1 MAKQSVNIGSSENKG
16 DGDPLRTA
24 FQKINE
30 NFDELYVQ
38 HGSDTGVVGTE
49 STVDINVNE
58 TKIASFTS
66 EGLIPE
72 LDETYNLG
80 SPDKKW
86 NSLYVAAETIF
97 LGDKTLSANKILDFD
112 LNISPEILE
121 IQVDEPTA
129 GHGTA
134 WLWTWA
140 TSSLPYA
147 RTVIT
152 NDPQVIVPLYMQG
165 QYQINNFASSI
176 HGDMT
181 QPHSFKLKWV
191 EGAGDDNLVD
201 WVNYA
206 ELSKSHPD
214 IDSGNSHTIT
224 VLQFTVPAEITVPT
238 LNLPTVNYYIEAGMN
253 DGSLNWMFMPD
264 PSNPTVTGTSHGF
277 NTTIGPWYRGG
288 TYIINVN
295 ASGHPFYLTTDETAF
310 AAGEYIG
317 EYTTGVT
324 GSRTDVGTVTVVVP
338 MDAPDT
344 LYYQCGN
351 HQSMRGEIRVKDL
364 EVETNENGNYII
376 YGQHS
381 QEEHFT
387 KIELRPIPALV
398 DQMCLVYDQANN
410 KFVPQDLATYVERT
424 PSLKNKIKEVA
435 GTAGTTTT
443 STTTATV
450 AGTKV
455 LYDSNY
461 LPVIGNESGDTA
473 FTTDTGK
480 FYIWANNQWNTP
492 AGSNSNGNY
501 VLIDEVSFEE
511 ATQAAVTFA
520 NKSDVLDYS
529 DITCT
534 FELSDWY
541 QTPFPS
547 SGYATL
553 TGVYV
558 YLSAFTGAISS
569 PTLITQDYYREYVT
583 PTPSRSFISTR
594 NTGTLLPLN
603 TYTALAYPIYNGYN
617 QPNQYMYVYDA
628 ISRKAQGYVKY
639 YTGIE
644 TPQINSGKPLIGGE
658 SFMAYP
664 YYYYTTAV
672 IPSGPGSYYTRRLY
686 YSRSLYTANKI
697 IAEDV
702 PQGFKLTAQSNY
714 WFSGIL
720 RLYGKTR

>member
-152 NDPQVIVPLYMQG
+152 NNPQVIVPLYMQG

-443 STTTATV
+443 STATATV
-450 AGTKV
+450 AGTRV

-461 LPVIGNESGDTA
+461 LPVIGNEPGDTA
-473 FTTDTGK
+473 FTADTGK
-480 FYIWANNQWNTP
+480 FYIWANNNWNTP
-492 AGSNSNGNY
+492 AGEAAGATNGNWE
-501 VLIDEVSFEE
+501 LLDEVSFEE
-511 ATQAAVTFA
+511 ATDAAVTFE
-520 NKSDVLDYS
+520 NESDVLNYS
-529 DITCT
+529 EIKCT
-534 FELSDWY
+534 YELSDWY
-541 QTPFPS
+541 QTNLNGDNGNLQGANIRIRP
-547 SGYATL
+547 
-553 TGVYV
+553 
-558 YLSAFTGAISS
+558 FTGNISS
-569 PTLITQDYYREYVT
+569 PSVIQHNYYKQYISVYTGQQFLPSNKYTGADLYVT
-583 PTPSRSFISTR
+583 
-594 NTGTLLPLN
+594 N
-603 TYTALAYPIYNGYN
+603 YDAMAYPIFSNNYYIINN
-617 QPNQYMYVYDA
+617 A
-628 ISRKAQGYVKY
+628 LAHKLQGHMSF
-639 YTGIE
+639 YTGIAANDDNNGSS
-644 TPQINSGKPLIGGE
+644 IIGGE
-658 SFMAYP
+658 SFTTYP
-664 YYYYTTAV
+664 GYNTSSTVYIPIGDGYY
-672 IPSGPGSYYTRRLY
+672 RRTYVGVPLSTKLY
-686 YSRSLYTANKI
+686 I
-697 IAEDV
+697 IAEKV
-702 PQGFKLTAQSNY
+702 PHGFILKNTPGE
-714 WFSGIL
+714 WMSGIF
-720 RLYGKTR
+720 RLYGRTR

>member
-1 MAKQSVNIGSSENKG
+1 MAKQSVNIGTSENKG

-121 IQVDEPTA
+121 IQLDDPTA

-134 WLWTWA
+134 WLWTWT
-140 TSSLPYA
+140 TSSLPYT

-152 NDPQVIVPLYMQG
+152 NSPETIVPLYMQG
-165 QYQINNFASSI
+165 QYLINNFASSI
-176 HGDMT
+176 HGDLT
-181 QPHSFKLKWV
+181 QTHSFKLKWV

-206 ELSKSHPD
+206 TLVKSHPD

-238 LNLPTVNYYIEAGMN
+238 LNLPTVNYYVQAMMN

-264 PSNPTVTGTSHGF
+264 PANPTVTGTSHGF

-295 ASGHPFYLTTDETAF
+295 ASGHPFYLTTEETVF
-310 AAGEYIG
+310 ASGEYIG

-351 HQSMRGEIRVKDL
+351 HQSMRGEIRLKDL

-376 YGQHS
+376 YGQHG
-381 QEEHFT
+381 QEGHVT
-387 KIELRPIPALV
+387 PIELRPIPALV

-443 STTTATV
+443 STATATV
-450 AGTKV
+450 AGTRV

-461 LPVIGNESGDTA
+461 LPVIGNEPGDTA
-473 FTTDTGK
+473 FTTDTNS
-480 FYIWANNQWNTP
+480 FHIWANNQWNVPGGAP
-492 AGSNSNGNY
+492 AKGNWD
-501 VLIDEVSFEE
+501 LIDEVSFVE
-511 ATQAAVTFA
+511 ATGPGVTFENA
-520 NKSDVLDYS
+520 ADVLNYS
-529 DITCT
+529 EINLV
-534 FELSDWY
+534 FELSNFEMNLVGY
-541 QTPFPS
+541 NENIAEGPYLYIKPFVGTINSPS
-547 SGYATL
+547 YL
-553 TGVYV
+553 T
-558 YLSAFTGAISS
+558 SS
-569 PTLITQDYYREYVT
+569 FYKEYT
-583 PTPSRSFISTR
+583 TTTNNAASRSFSST
-594 NTGTLLPLN
+594 NNSSSSIGLNSYQIHGLPYASEYWWQVSWENARERKLQGF
-603 TYTALAYPIYNGYN
+603 AKWYPGIVADVDNNG
-617 QPNQYMYVYDA
+617 A
-628 ISRKAQGYVKY
+628 TI
-639 YTGIE
+639 
-644 TPQINSGKPLIGGE
+644 IGGE
-658 SFMAYP
+658 SFLTFSTYTYNNIQIPTGP
-664 YYYYTTAV
+664 YTYRYLRNYTAV
-672 IPSGPGSYYTRRLY
+672 DMFQ
-686 YSRSLYTANKI
+686 ANKI
-697 IAEDV
+697 VTKQV
-702 PQGFKLTAQSNY
+702 PTGFILYATR
-714 WFSGIL
+714 WISGVL
-720 RLYGKTR
+720 RLYGRKK

>member
-121 IQVDEPTA
+121 IQLDEPTA

-134 WLWTWA
+134 WLWTWT
-140 TSSLPYA
+140 TSSLPYT

-152 NDPQVIVPLYMQG
+152 NSPETIVPLYMQG

-181 QPHSFKLKWV
+181 QTHSFKLKWV

-206 ELSKSHPD
+206 TLVKSHPD

-224 VLQFTVPAEITVPT
+224 VLQFTVPAEITIPT
-238 LNLPTVNYYIEAGMN
+238 LNLPTVNYYVEAGMN

-264 PSNPTVTGTSHGF
+264 PANPTVTGTSHGF
-277 NTTIGPWYRGG
+277 NPTIGPWYRGG

-295 ASGHPFYLTTDETAF
+295 AAGHPFYLTTDETAF

-324 GSRTDVGTVTVVVP
+324 GSRTDVGTVTIVVP

-443 STTTATV
+443 STATATV
-450 AGTKV
+450 AGTRV

-473 FTTDTGK
+473 FATDTGK
-480 FYIWANNQWNTP
+480 FYIWANNNWNTP
-492 AGSNSNGNY
+492 AAETAGATSGNWE
-501 VLIDEVSFEE
+501 LLDEVSFVT
-511 ATQAAVTFA
+511 ATEAAVTFE
-520 NKSDVLDYS
+520 NESDVLNYS
-529 DITCT
+529 EIKCT
-534 FELSDWY
+534 YELSDWY
-541 QTPFPS
+541 QAPVPNAYQGS
-547 SGYATL
+547 L
-553 TGVYV
+553 TGA
-558 YLSAFTGAISS
+558 SIRIQPFTGNISS
-569 PTLITQDYYREYVT
+569 PSVIQHNYYRQY
-583 PTPSRSFISTR
+583 ISTSGGQYLHSSQY
-594 NTGTLLPLN
+594 TGSDLILTNYPAMAYSIYN
-603 TYTALAYPIYNGYN
+603 NNYYVINDALA
-617 QPNQYMYVYDA
+617 
-628 ISRKAQGYVKY
+628 RKLQGYMSY
-639 YTGIE
+639 YTGI
-644 TPQINSGKPLIGGE
+644 TANDDNNGPSTIGGE
-658 SFMAYP
+658 SFTTYP
-664 YYYYTTAV
+664 
-672 IPSGPGSYYTRRLY
+672 SYRLISNTYIGGGEYRRTY
-686 YSRSLYTANKI
+686 EGVYLYTKQKV
-697 IAEDV
+697 IAEKV
-702 PQGFKLTAQSNY
+702 PHGFILKNTNQ
-714 WFSGIL
+714 WMSGIF
-720 RLYGKTR
+720 RLYGRTR

>member
-30 NFDELYVQ
+30 NFDELYDQ

-121 IQVDEPTA
+121 IQVDDPTA

-134 WLWTWA
+134 WLWTWT

-152 NDPQVIVPLYMQG
+152 NDPQTIVPLYMQG

-181 QPHSFKLKWV
+181 QTHSFKLKWV

-206 ELSKSHPD
+206 TLVKSHPD
-214 IDSGNSHTIT
+214 IDNGNSHTIT
-224 VLQFTVPAEITVPT
+224 VLQFTVPAEITIPT

-264 PSNPTVTGTSHGF
+264 PANPAVTGTSHGF
-277 NTTIGPWYRGG
+277 NPTIGPWYRGG

-295 ASGHPFYLTTDETAF
+295 ASGHPLYLTTDETAF

-351 HQSMRGEIRVKDL
+351 HQSMRGEIRVQDL
-364 EVETNENGNYII
+364 EVEVNENGNYII

-435 GTAGTTTT
+435 GTAGTATT

-461 LPVIGNESGDTA
+461 LPAIGNEPGDTA

-480 FYIWANNQWNTP
+480 FYIWANNQWSTP
-492 AGSNSNGNY
+492 VSNGNY
-501 VLIDEVSFEE
+501 ELIDEVSFVE

-520 NKSDVLDYS
+520 NESDVLNYS
-529 DITCT
+529 EIYAT
-534 FELSDWY
+534 FELSNW
-541 QTPFPS
+541 QQSAVPS
-547 SGYATL
+547 YAAGAL
-553 TGVYV
+553 TGAYLVIDPFAGTINSPISIYHEYYKN
-558 YLSAFTGAISS
+558 YLSSAESRLLSTQRFTGYEI
-569 PTLITQDYYREYVT
+569 
-583 PTPSRSFISTR
+583 
-594 NTGTLLPLN
+594 LLN
-603 TYTALAYPIYNGYN
+603 VYAA
-617 QPNQYMYVYDA
+617 MAYDA
-628 ISRKAQGYVKY
+628 NEDTQFYEFYTPGFERKTQGYIKY
-639 YTGIE
+639 YPGIASD
-644 TPQINSGKPLIGGE
+644 QSNNGRSLIGGE
-658 SFMAYP
+658 SFIAYP
-664 YYYYTTAV
+664 HYSYSYSQIYTGPNSWYYRYYYQ
-672 IPSGPGSYYTRRLY
+672 PRQLYTRNRILAQGIPTGFI
-686 YSRSLYTANKI
+686 LQQNTGNKWI
-697 IAEDV
+697 
-702 PQGFKLTAQSNY
+702 
-714 WFSGIL
+714 SGIF
-720 RLYGKTR
+720 RLYGRSR

>member
-152 NDPQVIVPLYMQG
+152 NNPQIIVPLYMQG

-181 QPHSFKLKWV
+181 QTHSFKLKWV

-264 PSNPTVTGTSHGF
+264 PANPTVTGTAHGF

-295 ASGHPFYLTTDETAF
+295 AAGHPFYLTTDETAF

-398 DQMCLVYDQANN
+398 DQMCLVYDQTNN

-443 STTTATV
+443 STATATV
-450 AGTKV
+450 AGTRV

-461 LPVIGNESGDTA
+461 LPVIGNEPGDTA

-480 FYIWANNQWNTP
+480 FYIWANNNWNT
-492 AGSNSNGNY
+492 SESRGNY
-501 VLIDEVSFEE
+501 ELIDEVSFVQATE
-511 ATQAAVTFA
+511 AGVTFE
-520 NKSDVLDYS
+520 NESDVLNYS
-529 DITCT
+529 EIKCT
-534 FELSDWY
+534 YELSDWY
-541 QTPFPS
+541 QSPTQLNYDN
-547 SGYATL
+547 GNL
-553 TGVYV
+553 TG
-558 YLSAFTGAISS
+558 ARIRIQPFTGNISS
-569 PTLITQDYYREYVT
+569 PSVIEHNHYRLYINT
-583 PTPSRSFISTR
+583 NGSQYLDSTKW
-594 NTGTLLPLN
+594 TGTDLFVTN
-603 TYTALAYPIYNGYN
+603 YDAIAYPIFNNTYYRIA
-617 QPNQYMYVYDA
+617 DA
-628 ISRKAQGYVKY
+628 LAHKLQGYMSY
-639 YTGIE
+639 YTGIA
-644 TPQINSGKPLIGGE
+644 TNNDNNGPSIIGGE
-658 SFMAYP
+658 SFTTYP
-664 YYYYTTAV
+664 SYRLTSLNYINIPGYYIRFYDGVYLNTKLNFTAEKV
-672 IPSGPGSYYTRRLY
+672 PHGFILKNNPG
-686 YSRSLYTANKI
+686 
-697 IAEDV
+697 E
-702 PQGFKLTAQSNY
+702 
-714 WFSGIL
+714 WMSGIF
-720 RLYGKTR
+720 RLYGRTR